1 MIDVIH
7 RASNNA
13 LIGYRARVPESPK
26 PPRRSPSPSE
36 RQRDP
41 ERTKA
46 RILEAAKAE
55 FGAKGYVGARVSEIA
70 NSAGINKQLISYYFG
85 GKEGLYTEVTAAIA
99 RRNLALTDPGR
110 SLAETARDFIEET
123 DRESARLFLW
133 ENLAEDEP
141 APGDEGREFLAQQV
155 DYMRARQ
162 AAGDFPE
169 DIDPAHLL
177 LIVISAAMAPWAFP
191 KVASS
196 ISGQDPASPEFA
208 ETFAEQ
214 LSLVLGH
221 LRPER

>member
-1 MIDVIH
+1 
-7 RASNNA
+7 
-13 LIGYRARVPESPK
+13 
-26 PPRRSPSPSE
+26 
-36 RQRDP
+36 
-41 ERTKA
+41 
-46 RILEAAKAE
+46 
-55 FGAKGYVGARVSEIA
+55 
-70 NSAGINKQLISYYFG
+70 
-85 GKEGLYTEVTAAIA
+85 
-99 RRNLALTDPGR
+99 
-110 SLAETARDFIEET
+110 
-123 DRESARLFLW
+123 
-133 ENLAEDEP
+133 
-141 APGDEGREFLAQQV
+141 
-155 DYMRARQ
+155 MRARQ